1 MLSIKG
7 FLYKYR
13 KNVALSTTILEK
25 IKVNDIN
32 KNEIVTIIKVHFSPK
47 LLKIFRYSDYY
58 YAILIIFCILKLC
71 CVTGF

>member
-32 KNEIVTIIKVHFSPK
+32 KNEIVTIINEM
-47 LLKIFRYSDYY
+47 I
-58 YAILIIFCILKLC
+58 
-71 CVTGF
+71 